1 MDFLLWFH
9 LLPPNTVTRSAW
21 QMWNGLPHPTF
32 LQRTGSMV
40 GSTNFF
46 WHDSER
52 TLSMCSS
59 MATPF
64 MKARSMVGCV
74 CCHGLH
80 AAFLASQIS
89 EACQRSKLDQRPSF
103 CFFQGGWTPTQLEG
117 VKVINESTSWECMM
131 FGLAV
136 RKWLGADWLLELFC
150 FKGYWSVD
158 FSLNR

>member
-103 CFFQGGWTPTQLEG
+103 CFFQGGEPQPKWRGWRSLMNQRHESAWCLVLLCANGLEQIG
-117 VKVINESTSWECMM
+117 CWNFFASKDI
-131 FGLAV
+131 GQ
-136 RKWLGADWLLELFC
+136 
-150 FKGYWSVD
+150 
-158 FSLNR
+158 